1 MRLPEDSRC
10 IAVSML
16 PRFAAKARSDWME
29 AMFVL
34 MVRAM
39 KISVESSSVQIPST
53 GDMQIACHRIATPA
67 VHCQIGI
74 KQAPG
79 QRGPTE
85 VSGSAVRT
93 QRPCDAQPE
102 FPVFRGFSGTASVID
117 PGRSLQPSL

>member
-29 AMFVL
+29 AILVL

-39 KISVESSSVQIPST
+39 KISVESSSVQIRSI

-67 VHCQIGI
+67 VHCQTGI
-74 KQAPG
+74 KQGPG
-79 QRGPTE
+79 QRGSAKCQGARHARG
-85 VSGSAVRT
+85 VRAQCSGNPLYFAVF
-93 QRPCDAQPE
+93 QA
-102 FPVFRGFSGTASVID
+102 
-117 PGRSLQPSL
+117 

>member
-53 GDMQIACHRIATPA
+53 RDMQIACHRIATPE

-74 KQAPG
+74 KQGPG
-79 QRGPTE
+79 QRGPAKRQGALHTDGIPCIPRFFRHGE
-85 VSGSAVRT
+85 RDRSRT
-93 QRPCDAQPE
+93 IPA
-102 FPVFRGFSGTASVID
+102 AI
-117 PGRSLQPSL
+117 L

>member
-1 MRLPEDSRC
+1 
-10 IAVSML
+10 ML

-53 GDMQIACHRIATPA
+53 GDMQIACHRIATPE

-74 KQAPG
+74 KQGPG
-79 QRGPTE
+79 QRGPAKRQGALHTDGIPCIPRFFRHGE
-85 VSGSAVRT
+85 RDRSRT
-93 QRPCDAQPE
+93 IPA
-102 FPVFRGFSGTASVID
+102 AI
-117 PGRSLQPSL
+117 L